1 MFTIQWLSDKF
12 SICKLPDLEEVRQKN
27 QFSFLSITDEEI
39 SYVCP
44 THCVPKVTVSCEDG
58 FRGFRIEGILD
69 FSLIGILAPISVA
82 LAEAQIGIF
91 VVSTFNTDYV
101 FVKEENVAKASQILY
116 SKQYRVIV

>member
-1 MFTIQWLSDKF
+1 M
-12 SICKLPDLEEVRQKN
+12 
-27 QFSFLSITDEEI
+27 
-39 SYVCP
+39 
-44 THCVPKVTVSCEDG
+44 
-58 FRGFRIEGILD
+58 D